1 MESTRQE
8 KSAKYVNRGLRYM
21 NEFDALAKDNHE
33 GTEVSFNF
41 EKLHVCNFKQMIN
54 TSMKIT
60 GQCQ

>member
-1 MESTRQE
+1 
-8 KSAKYVNRGLRYM
+8 M

-33 GTEVSFNF
+33 ETEVSFNL

-60 GQCQ
+60 GQCK